1 MLPILAAPPSAAAA
15 ATRVYYSV
23 GTSAA
28 DLKAGTPTV
37 TITAGIATFSAAQPD
52 NVGVGDQVTYNGAT
66 IAYISGR
73 TSSTQYKLTTAT
85 GTTPANIAGAT
96 VNSIRRAFASLT
108 VAEANSSNGSHLA
121 TANLVGA
128 NIQLN
133 WPCYNDGV
141 LTDSLRINGYTTG
154 PANYI
159 RVYTP
164 TSSNE
169 VGVSQRHRGG
179 FGTGFQLNG
188 TANAVAIQID
198 DEYVRVEGLVV
209 QHTVTNNSA
218 VWAVWSDP
226 ALTTSDVRISHNI
239 VKGVITGGVTGGPS
253 GIEVGT
259 AGAGQ
264 VFRVWDNV
272 VYNFNTTNGVGISLD
287 NGIAYVFNNTVFNC
301 FIGVWKSSG
310 VTGQVRNNVSINDAL
325 NASFTDYVNLAG
337 PPAVTQ
343 SNNVSSD
350 ATATGTGSQTG
361 RAAYSGYF
369 KNTTSGTEDFHL
381 RNYSLSLWGSS
392 GADLS
397 SDANLPVIDD
407 IDGGLRMRPDIGADE
422 FGACCALSTTE
433 VTGSTITITGTS
445 QFEMR
450 FNAATGGGIDQLYD
464 LVEDPTKT
472 YDLAGGVNDLR
483 TLHDF
488 EIAPNGGAFS
498 GVNHTTEDNSSG
510 SRVDLLEATSTRVR
524 VRQDALFQADGGT
537 NILGGIEG
545 FGDYSVYGSGR
556 TAVGW
561 TEKDWNTPL
570 FTYARRQIGMAAH
583 YTGSAPLNSYTPC
596 YEGNAACNSSGAGGA
611 AADWLLGVR
620 NSAGARTDFLTIL
633 SQDWVQATTVEYL
646 ALSGAGQEFSDQ
658 VWQQAGAGTAASQA
672 WNLLTYFK
680 PTSFTAAVGPQ
691 DPAVISRSTDYRT
704 PDSPGITTGL
714 SWQDA
719 DENTASDNFNEAE
732 AAYLFSLDAA
742 LGLRFTMN
750 GSVTNRFA
758 PFFKIRRW
766 RAFHPPATITFD
778 PDAGGAAP
786 SVTLVR
792 NVGYVADVK
801 PLSRASFARDLLWH
815 STLQDAAAVTAP
827 DVGTGGQVIGSV
839 SFPTARYGAGAGV
852 PGIGSYVTARVTD
865 ASSLLTGNF
874 DKAKGA
880 VEFWYK
886 PDWASNDFVA
896 HEIAG
901 VFSAASNY
909 FMLQKTVAN
918 NLEFRIFAS
927 STTSNCSVAAGTLWV
942 ANQWVHLRIE
952 WDDTAAL
959 ASQQAV
965 FLNGANLNCVPTFDY
980 NSGNLVLGANRDFI
994 FGDADNTDGEN
1005 GTGVFDEVHI
1015 YGGSAAAPQPLAHG
1029 GLTSDTR
1036 EYLRSATPA
1045 RNFQYAFAPVDTT
1058 RRGRY
1063 AYFGSDSKWSGLNV
1077 YLSVP
1082 GSSAGALDLQ
1092 WQFWNGTTWTTL
1104 ESGFSFTDPTAH
1116 LTANGSIYWTGDPAG
1131 WKPSSVNG
1139 GPDLYYVRAYLTNA
1153 SAAYT
1158 TPPTESEITTDLL
1171 LFQYCGDVTAANQEF
1186 TFAAPVATA
1195 VGLLS
1200 FSAAGADGAVE
1211 LAWRT
1216 GSEVDNLG
1224 FHLHRSLAEG
1234 GPWTRVTSSL
1244 IPGQGFSATGAA
1256 YAWRDSG
1263 LQNGTRY
1270 FYRLEDVDSKS
1281 VSTFHDPVSAVPQ
1294 AGATT
1299 VPLPPPPGGGG
1310 SGGGGSESGS
1320 GSGFPLSCPSW
1331 ALAQLGSSASY
1342 TCEIH
1347 GDPAATSFRVLSR
1360 TSRSALVEL
1369 ETGGFLT
1376 ARDATG
1382 RVRTLLPGFD
1392 SLSDPLAPALPLK
1405 RARLDGVVGRQ
1416 ARIGSIQARENRFFT
1431 GLVAAAVGY
1440 PQAVVA
1446 RDGTVQPG
1454 RREAEL
1460 GLSRG
1465 VFPRVQARLGGEG
1478 FQGEDKTLAL
1488 ELMPLRYDAS
1498 RGALVLSRRLTVRV
1512 DFAGAEPSE
1521 VGRGRLGRRIRP
1533 SRSDG
1538 SAYAFLATSQKGL
1551 HSRRLRDALPGTTPA
1566 PRPRHAETHEDCG
1579 PLVARLGRRSSG

>member
-483 TLHDF
+483 TLHEY
-488 EIAPNGGAFS
+488 EIAPRGRSPAS
-498 GVNHTTEDNSSG
+498 TTRRKTTAPDRGSTSSRPRPRG
-510 SRVDLLEATSTRVR
+510 C
-524 VRQDALFQADGGT
+524 GC
-537 NILGGIEG
+537 
-545 FGDYSVYGSGR
+545 GR
-556 TAVGW
+556 TRSS
-561 TEKDWNTPL
+561 
-570 FTYARRQIGMAAH
+570 RR
-583 YTGSAPLNSYTPC
+583 TGAPTS
-596 YEGNAACNSSGAGGA
+596 
-611 AADWLLGVR
+611 
-620 NSAGARTDFLTIL
+620 SAG
-633 SQDWVQATTVEYL
+633 
-646 ALSGAGQEFSDQ
+646 
-658 VWQQAGAGTAASQA
+658 
-672 WNLLTYFK
+672 
-680 PTSFTAAVGPQ
+680 
-691 DPAVISRSTDYRT
+691 
-704 PDSPGITTGL
+704 
-714 SWQDA
+714 
-719 DENTASDNFNEAE
+719 
-732 AAYLFSLDAA
+732 
-742 LGLRFTMN
+742 
-750 GSVTNRFA
+750 
-758 PFFKIRRW
+758 
-766 RAFHPPATITFD
+766 
-778 PDAGGAAP
+778 
-786 SVTLVR
+786 
-792 NVGYVADVK
+792 
-801 PLSRASFARDLLWH
+801 SRASA
-815 STLQDAAAVTAP
+815 TTA
-827 DVGTGGQVIGSV
+827 S
-839 SFPTARYGAGAGV
+839 
-852 PGIGSYVTARVTD
+852 
-865 ASSLLTGNF
+865 
-874 DKAKGA
+874 
-880 VEFWYK
+880 
-886 PDWASNDFVA
+886 
-896 HEIAG
+896 
-901 VFSAASNY
+901 
-909 FMLQKTVAN
+909 
-918 NLEFRIFAS
+918 
-927 STTSNCSVAAGTLWV
+927 
-942 ANQWVHLRIE
+942 
-952 WDDTAAL
+952 TAA
-959 ASQQAV
+959 
-965 FLNGANLNCVPTFDY
+965 
-980 NSGNLVLGANRDFI
+980 
-994 FGDADNTDGEN
+994 
-1005 GTGVFDEVHI
+1005 DE
-1015 YGGSAAAPQPLAHG
+1015 
-1029 GLTSDTR
+1029 R
-1036 EYLRSATPA
+1036 RSAGPRRTGTRPCSPTPGGRSGWPRIPRAA
-1045 RNFQYAFAPVDTT
+1045 RRSTATRPATRAT
-1058 RRGRY
+1058 RR
-1063 AYFGSDSKWSGLNV
+1063 A
-1077 YLSVP
+1077 
-1082 GSSAGALDLQ
+1082 
-1092 WQFWNGTTWTTL
+1092 T
-1104 ESGFSFTDPTAH
+1104 
-1116 LTANGSIYWTGDPAG
+1116 
-1131 WKPSSVNG
+1131 
-1139 GPDLYYVRAYLTNA
+1139 VRAPA
-1153 SAAYT
+1153 
-1158 TPPTESEITTDLL
+1158 ERR
-1171 LFQYCGDVTAANQEF
+1171 
-1186 TFAAPVATA
+1186 
-1195 VGLLS
+1195 
-1200 FSAAGADGAVE
+1200 
-1211 LAWRT
+1211 RT
-1216 GSEVDNLG
+1216 G
-1224 FHLHRSLAEG
+1224 
-1234 GPWTRVTSSL
+1234 
-1244 IPGQGFSATGAA
+1244 
-1256 YAWRDSG
+1256 AW
-1263 LQNGTRY
+1263 
-1270 FYRLEDVDSKS
+1270 
-1281 VSTFHDPVSAVPQ
+1281 AC
-1294 AGATT
+1294 AI
-1299 VPLPPPPGGGG
+1299 PPG
-1310 SGGGGSESGS
+1310 
-1320 GSGFPLSCPSW
+1320 
-1331 ALAQLGSSASY
+1331 
-1342 TCEIH
+1342 
-1347 GDPAATSFRVLSR
+1347 
-1360 TSRSALVEL
+1360 
-1369 ETGGFLT
+1369 
-1376 ARDATG
+1376 
-1382 RVRTLLPGFD
+1382 
-1392 SLSDPLAPALPLK
+1392 
-1405 RARLDGVVGRQ
+1405 
-1416 ARIGSIQARENRFFT
+1416 
-1431 GLVAAAVGY
+1431 
-1440 PQAVVA
+1440 
-1446 RDGTVQPG
+1446 PG
-1454 RREAEL
+1454 RI
-1460 GLSRG
+1460 S
-1465 VFPRVQARLGGEG
+1465 
-1478 FQGEDKTLAL
+1478 
-1488 ELMPLRYDAS
+1488 
-1498 RGALVLSRRLTVRV
+1498 
-1512 DFAGAEPSE
+1512 
-1521 VGRGRLGRRIRP
+1521 
-1533 SRSDG
+1533 
-1538 SAYAFLATSQKGL
+1538 
-1551 HSRRLRDALPGTTPA
+1551 
-1566 PRPRHAETHEDCG
+1566 
-1579 PLVARLGRRSSG
+1579 